1 MASVGN
7 AVLHNPGE
15 AIAFVGG
22 AALAGVSSA
31 GVAVGAG
38 ATATGAGAVVGVPLG
53 GWSALGVATGLGI
66 AGVAGASI
74 INDAM
79 GDDRVEPVQPD
90 GRAVEPESG
99 DAAVGSELRSVG
111 DLMANPQLLK
121 GRSPDDVEPVIGD
134 TPGWQVEAL
143 GRGRSQ
149 GQGWVFRRY
158 NDRGE
163 PTGEQIRWHP
173 GGGHHGPDPYWRV
186 VGPNGDLGGVIR

>member
-1 MASVGN
+1 MNGVASVGN
-7 AVLHNPGE
+7 AVLRNPGE
-15 AIAFVGG
+15 AIAFLGG
-22 AALAGVSSA
+22 AALVGVSSA
-31 GVAVGAG
+31 RVAVGAG
-38 ATATGAGAVVGVPLG
+38 ATATATGAVVGVPLG

-66 AGVAGASI
+66 AGVAGASV

-90 GRAVEPESG
+90 GRSVEPESG
-99 DAAVGSELRSVG
+99 NADVGSELRSVG

-149 GQGWVFRRY
+149 G
-158 NDRGE
+158 
-163 PTGEQIRWHP
+163 TGFA
-173 GGGHHGPDPYWRV
+173 
-186 VGPNGDLGGVIR
+186 